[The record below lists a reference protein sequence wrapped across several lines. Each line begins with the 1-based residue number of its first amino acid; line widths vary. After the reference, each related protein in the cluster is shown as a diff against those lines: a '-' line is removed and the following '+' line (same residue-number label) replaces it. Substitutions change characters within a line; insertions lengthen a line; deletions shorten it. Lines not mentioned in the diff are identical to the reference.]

1 MPVVLSPADGTVN
14 ASASA
19 AVWSKTVGV
28 ARPAKHKFDL
38 PELRS
43 KFPHYDL
50 AVEHYRAKLGDSAEA
65 EYYVAMCLSA
75 IGTTARG
82 YANKFTEF
90 ATVFCKPRNLCPLPA
105 DSVTIKRY
113 IGWQGKKGT
122 VLGSSMTQYLSAI
135 NFFHRS
141 IELPAPCPTDAKGQY
156 AADVRNAIVGMTK
169 LQIAA
174 APESAERDHTY
185 LPAAPIAGILDAML
199 AAQLDF
205 DFDSQEACGNYRQDM
220 CSVFNYVD
228 FARSDS
234 GAPMKLCDVAMDDV
248 EDVLL
253 FRLRKVKGTV
263 SRRHHLTF
271 QWPAGVL
278 TDVKRA
284 FQFYLRIRDFVGA
297 PTGPTSLLWKLPW
310 DTAALNAQT
319 FAKFKLASLARSG
332 FSFPGNFDITA
343 HAWRGGPASEATAIG
358 VSYDKV
364 CVVGDWAL
372 GSAVPR
378 QNYIDF
384 TCPPSPAGGRFFGYL
399 RPPPLPT

>member
-1 MPVVLSPADGTVN
+1 
-14 ASASA
+14 
-19 AVWSKTVGV
+19 
-28 ARPAKHKFDL
+28 
-38 PELRS
+38 
-43 KFPHYDL
+43 
-50 AVEHYRAKLGDSAEA
+50 
-65 EYYVAMCLSA
+65 
-75 IGTTARG
+75 
-82 YANKFTEF
+82 
-90 ATVFCKPRNLCPLPA
+90 
-105 DSVTIKRY
+105 
-113 IGWQGKKGT
+113 
-122 VLGSSMTQYLSAI
+122 
-135 NFFHRS
+135 
-141 IELPAPCPTDAKGQY
+141 
-156 AADVRNAIVGMTK
+156 
-169 LQIAA
+169 
-174 APESAERDHTY
+174 
-185 LPAAPIAGILDAML
+185 ML

-205 DFDSQEACGNYRQDM
+205 DFTSQEARGNYRQDM

-253 FRLRKVKGTV
+253 FRLRKVKGKV

-297 PTGPTSLLWKLPW
+297 PTAPTSLLWKLPW

-343 HAWRGGPASEATAIG
+343 HAWWGGPTSEATAIG